1 MTNTPNPSGITVRYT
16 EGGIKVEATGAAALE
31 FLCHLADLP
40 AETRKAKQPAAMPAT
55 DKDAAMKL
63 DTLLAGS
70 PTLLELQRG
79 LRHLRA
85 EWRRV
90 WLRVRLRRELTYL
103 DREEERAVNEVE
115 WRKAE
120 LEDAQGNLIRLQVVY
135 ANRRAALRRRLE
147 AAARS
152 AEVL

>member
-1 MTNTPNPSGITVRYT
+1 
-16 EGGIKVEATGAAALE
+16 
-31 FLCHLADLP
+31 
-40 AETRKAKQPAAMPAT
+40 
-55 DKDAAMKL
+55 MKL
-63 DTLLAGS
+63 ETLLAGS
-70 PTLLELQRG
+70 PTLIELRQG
-79 LRHLRA
+79 LRHLHA

-120 LEDAQGNLIRLQVVY
+120 LDDAQGNLIRLQVVY

-147 AAARS
+147 AARS
-152 AEVL
+152 AEAL

>member
-1 MTNTPNPSGITVRYT
+1 
-16 EGGIKVEATGAAALE
+16 
-31 FLCHLADLP
+31 
-40 AETRKAKQPAAMPAT
+40 
-55 DKDAAMKL
+55 MKL
-63 DTLLAGS
+63 ETLLAGS
-70 PTLLELQRG
+70 PTLIELQQG
-79 LRHLRA
+79 LRHLHA

-120 LEDAQGNLIRLQVVY
+120 LDDAQGNLIRLQVVY

-147 AAARS
+147 AARS
-152 AEVL
+152 AEAL